1 LLKDRFCDTDTRCMR
16 VLTRATIL
24 SCLAGLL
31 TASTAAAAP
40 TITEF
45 AMPQPDLQPL
55 GIAAV
60 PGGSLLFAEGSKN
73 AFGLRM
79 PSGSIVS
86 VPSLSGP
93 AAGVAISD
101 GYGWLTEPGANR
113 IARVDGFGFVTE
125 FQLPGGMS
133 PEGITAGPDGN
144 VWFTEK
150 GGKGAIGMITPTGTV
165 TQYTA
170 GLTQNSQPTAI
181 TAGPDGNLW
190 FTETANPG
198 RIGRITP
205 SGAITEYTTGLTP
218 NSQPTAITAGS
229 DGNVWFTETAN
240 PGRIGRI
247 TPSGAITEYS
257 AGLTSNRQPSGITAG
272 PGGDLWFTEAGN
284 PGAIGWITPQGLI
297 SQMTTPT
304 ANSQPDAIT
313 EAATGTIWFTED
325 GNHGQLGSLT
335 VPAPVASTAAA
346 TAVSA
351 TSATLAGTVNPN
363 GFTTTYHFD
372 WGTTAAYGQRLP
384 ALDASAGAGSSP
396 TPVTQVLTG
405 LTPGTTY
412 HFRLVAS
419 DCGSCSNGTVDGSD
433 MTFTTASAAAGAGSS
448 PAHGPVAA
456 PVMGQSAVARV
467 VRGTVLL
474 RVRGSKHLQPLTAG
488 RNIPLGSLIDASHG
502 RLNLTTEIDRHGR
515 MQTAAVWGGRFVI
528 GQTGSRGMTTFRPA
542 TGHLDCPAH
551 PRGQLRAQAISAHG
565 KTSTSLWS
573 KDNHGRYSTRG
584 HNSVATVRG
593 TEWKTVE
600 SCQGTLTF
608 VKKGVVS
615 VLDLHT
621 HHAVLVHAG
630 HSFLARP

>member
-1 LLKDRFCDTDTRCMR
+1 MR
-16 VLTRATIL
+16 VFSRLSIL
-24 SCLAGLL
+24 CCLAGLL
-31 TASTAAAAP
+31 TASPAAAAP
-40 TITEF
+40 TISEF

-55 GIAAV
+55 GIAAL
-60 PGGSLLFAEGSKN
+60 PDGPLLFAEGSKN
-73 AFGLRM
+73 AFGVRM
-79 PSGSIVS
+79 PNGSIVS
-86 VPSLSGP
+86 FPSLSGP

-113 IARVDGFGFVTE
+113 IARVNAFGVVTE
-125 FQLPGGMS
+125 YQLSGGTR

-144 VWFTEK
+144 VWFTEA
-150 GGKGAIGMITPTGTV
+150 GGRGAIGMITPSGTI

-205 SGAITEYTTGLTP
+205 SGAITEYATGLTP

-229 DGNVWFTETAN
+229 DGNLWFTETAN

-257 AGLTSNRQPSGITAG
+257 AGLTANRQPSGITAG

-313 EAATGTIWFTED
+313 EAPSGTIWFTED
-325 GNHGQLGSLT
+325 GNHGALGSLT
-335 VPAPVASTAAA
+335 VPAPVASTAGA

-351 TSATLAGTVNPN
+351 TSATLAGTVDPN

-372 WGTTAAYGQRLP
+372 WGTTTAYGERSP
-384 ALDASAGAGSSP
+384 APDASAGSGSAPS
-396 TPVTQVLTG
+396 PVTQVLTG

-419 DCGSCSNGTVDGSD
+419 NCASCSNGTVDGSD
-433 MTFTTASAAAGAGSS
+433 MTFTTSQAAPGAGQS
-448 PAHGPVAA
+448 PDSGPVAA

-467 VRGTVLL
+467 LSGTVLV
-474 RVRGSKHLQPLTAG
+474 RVRGSKQLQPLTAG
-488 RNIPLGSLIDASHG
+488 RNIPLGSLIDASRG
-502 RLNLTTEIDRHGR
+502 RLDVTTEINRHGR

-528 GQTGSRGMTTFRPA
+528 GQTGSRGMTTFRTAP
-542 TGHLDCPAH
+542 GRLDCPAH
-551 PRGQLRAQAISAHG
+551 PHGELRAQALSAHR
-565 KTSTSLWS
+565 TASTSLWS

-593 TEWKTVE
+593 TVWRTVE
-600 SCQGTLTF
+600 SCRGTLTF

-615 VLDLHT
+615 VFDRHT
-621 HHAVLVHAG
+621 HRSVLVHQG
-630 HSFLARP
+630 HSFLART